1 MSDIHQSMFCNYPD
15 LLDTTAL
22 QTILG
27 ISRHQVYNLINSG
40 ELRGRKI
47 GKKYLIP
54 KINLIDYVLG
64 PEQS

>member
-15 LLDTTAL
+15 LLDTTAV

-40 ELRGRKI
+40 ELQDS
-47 GKKYLIP
+47 KKYLIP
-54 KINLIDYVLG
+54 KINLID
-64 PEQS
+64 